1 MPEPNTDHLID
12 TLDATPRILA
22 ELIATGDDA
31 AFDKAWPGE
40 WSPRTVLAHLR
51 DDEFLVMRLRLER
64 MLGEQT
70 PMLIPFNETE
80 WERNRYTDRD
90 SLDELTADFA
100 VQRAASVAIL
110 RRLTLDQW
118 QRPGYQPEIGEL
130 TIATWTQHWV
140 EHDQTHIN
148 QIRAGLGLTS

>member
-22 ELIATGDDA
+22 ELVATGDDA

-70 PMLIPFNETE
+70 PMLMPFNETE
-80 WERNRYTDRD
+80 WERTRYTGRD
-90 SLDELTADFA
+90 ALDELIADLA
-100 VQRAASVAIL
+100 EQRAASVAIL
-110 RRLTLDQW
+110 RRLTPEEW
-118 QRPGYQPEIGEL
+118 QRPAYQPEIGEL
-130 TIATWTQHWV
+130 TIATWAQHWV

-148 QIRAGLGLTS
+148 QVRAGLGLTN